1 MKTILNYLLFLG
13 IILIPEFGHAQL
25 LSVSG
30 YVKNFVSDNVIEN
43 ATVYENK
50 SGIGTITNN
59 EGFYKLLLKPG
70 NQHLT
75 ISNPGFESFT
85 RKFLLSSDTIITI
98 SMKPENLRKLELAD
112 GNQVSA
118 EINSSGE
125 KSLQEK

>member
-13 IILIPEFGHAQL
+13 FILIPEFGNAQL

-30 YVKNFVSDNVIEN
+30 YVKDFVSDNAIEN

-59 EGFYKLLLKPG
+59 EGYYKLLLKPG

-75 ISNPGFESFT
+75 ISNPGFENFT
-85 RKFLLSSDTIITI
+85 QKFVLSSDTIITI
-98 SMKPENLRKLELAD
+98 SMKPDNFRKLELAD

-118 EINSSGE
+118 EINSSGK
-125 KSLQEK
+125 KSSQEK

>member
-1 MKTILNYLLFLG
+1 MKTILNYFLFLG

-30 YVKNFVSDNVIEN
+30 YVKNFVSDNAIEN

-85 RKFLLSSDTIITI
+85 WKFVLSSDTIITI
-98 SMKPENLRKLELAD
+98 SMKPDNFRKLELAD

-125 KSLQEK
+125 KSLQGK